1 MENKSNS
8 MHSENYR
15 KYGIPLYGASWV
27 PSNVASTRLHEES
40 KDESSTSVTNS
51 STQSYLVFAGGGG
64 EGRSGIPNALLL
76 ALFEPSSNSLSDQP
90 VSSCYDSFFFFSFPF
105 LLLLSSIL

>member
-1 MENKSNS
+1 M
-8 MHSENYR
+8 
-15 KYGIPLYGASWV
+15 